1 MSIAL
6 DDSAASG
13 LATKAA
19 AAAGGLVIL
28 VALLAAG
35 AGAGIASLLG
45 GGDTAPS
52 ASATSSI
59 PAAMLA
65 LYQQAAT
72 TCPGLPWTVLAAIG
86 TIESDNGQSTL
97 PGVQSG
103 ANSAGA
109 EGDMQE
115 LASTFAEYDQPVPPG
130 GANPASPYDPT
141 DAVYAAARML
151 CANGAANGANLNQAI
166 FDYNHATW
174 YVNEVLALAQ
184 TYGQTQAQTV
194 AADTAGGVAVDWAL
208 AQVGTP
214 YIWGGETPGVGF
226 DCSGLV
232 QAAYKVAGISL
243 PRVAQ
248 DQYDAGPQVPAGA
261 PLEPGDLVF
270 FGQGPTAIEHVG
282 IYVGMQN
289 GQRVMVDAP
298 HAGADVRVEPLPATI
313 DAAWGAEVFVGA
325 TQPV

>member
-1 MSIAL
+1 MCL
-6 DDSAASG
+6 
-13 LATKAA
+13 
-19 AAAGGLVIL
+19 L

-35 AGAGIASLLG
+35 AGVGIASLLG
-45 GGDTAPS
+45 GGAAAPS
-52 ASATSSI
+52 ASATSAI
-59 PAAMLA
+59 PPAMLA

-115 LASTFAEYDQPVPPG
+115 LASTFAEYDSPVPPG
-130 GANPASPYDPT
+130 GANPPSPYDPT

-174 YVNEVLALAQ
+174 YVSEVMSLAQ

-194 AADTAGGVAVDWAL
+194 AAGTAGGIAVDWAL

-248 DQYDAGPQVPAGA
+248 DQYDGTAKLGPGNPV
-261 PLEPGDLVF
+261 EPGDLIF
-270 FGQGPTAIEHVG
+270 FGGGPSDVTHVG
-282 IYVGMQN
+282 IYVGN
-289 GQRVMVDAP
+289 GQMVDAP
-298 HAGADVRVEPLPATI
+298 HTGADVRVEATPTTPGASWGTDVVVGVTDPA
-313 DAAWGAEVFVGA
+313 A
-325 TQPV
+325 

>member
-13 LATKAA
+13 LATKL
-19 AAAGGLVIL
+19 AAGVGGLCLL

-45 GGDTAPS
+45 GSGTAPS
-52 ASATSSI
+52 ATATSSI

-65 LYQQAAT
+65 LYQQAAS

-115 LASTFAEYDQPVPPG
+115 LAATFAEYDTPVPPG
-130 GANPASPYDPT
+130 GANPPSPYDPV

-166 FDYNHATW
+166 FAYNHAT
-174 YVNEVLALAQ
+174 
-184 TYGQTQAQTV
+184 
-194 AADTAGGVAVDWAL
+194 
-208 AQVGTP
+208 
-214 YIWGGETPGVGF
+214 
-226 DCSGLV
+226 
-232 QAAYKVAGISL
+232 
-243 PRVAQ
+243 
-248 DQYDAGPQVPAGA
+248 
-261 PLEPGDLVF
+261 
-270 FGQGPTAIEHVG
+270 
-282 IYVGMQN
+282 
-289 GQRVMVDAP
+289 
-298 HAGADVRVEPLPATI
+298 
-313 DAAWGAEVFVGA
+313 
-325 TQPV
+325 